1 MHCASLGS
9 AQQWIS
15 HGGWTVAWMNR
26 KGARGSAATFDDA
39 ARAAAELG
47 QEANLLSE
55 QVRLRLRAGA
65 DHPDDNP
72 HGSGDALDGLA
83 AELSSTAARLREQAF
98 QLSRA
103 LDASPLPAVDPKQ
116 LTLGP
121 ETRPPMRR
129 FTPEQRVEP
138 GPARSS
144 SDDQPEISEGLRVI
158 VNKMLADGRT
168 ADQVADYL
176 RDVLDVD
183 DARAVI
189 RTVFATA
196 SRPLRASAG

>member
-1 MHCASLGS
+1 
-9 AQQWIS
+9 
-15 HGGWTVAWMNR
+15 MNR
-26 KGARGSAATFDDA
+26 KGARGSAARFDDA

-55 QVRLRLRAGA
+55 QVRLRLRLRSGA
-65 DHPDDNP
+65 DDP

-103 LDASPLPAVDPKQ
+103 LDASPLPPLDSEQ

-121 ETRPPMRR
+121 GARSPMQRLA
-129 FTPEQRVEP
+129 PEQRVEP

-144 SDDQPEISEGLRVI
+144 SDDQLEISEGLRVI